1 MEAGD
6 LWKLILLPV
15 CLVLSALFSASET
28 GFIALSRVRLM
39 HLVNTGRPGAARASQ
54 LLHRPEKLLATV
66 LLGNNLVNTAA
77 AALATALAISLMDNS
92 NLAVLVATVAVTM
105 LLLVFGE
112 TVPKTL
118 AWSRAET
125 VAFTA
130 SRPLMM
136 VGWVLSPAVRLLQGV
151 SLLASKS
158 MGITAI
164 HSHITEEEIRTMI
177 SVGAQAGAV
186 EPPEAEMLE
195 KVFHFG
201 DRQVQEIMT
210 PRTEIVWVEKDA
222 TLEEFLRIYNQE
234 THTRFPVYEKD
245 IENIVGILSVKDVLQ
260 TMSQKVLSLES
271 TVGGVLRPAHFV
283 PETKLVGQLFSELR
297 QAGQQM
303 TIVVDLFGGVA
314 GLVTLKRL
322 LEVIVG
328 PVGEEGEPAREE
340 YAPISENVYEVDA
353 GIGIQEVNGELAL
366 DLPDGNYHTLAGFIL
381 DRLGH
386 IPEEG
391 ENLYYR
397 DLCFEIKEMRR
408 LKIERV
414 QVHRLGQPVQ
424 QREE

>member
-260 TMSQKVLSLES
+260 TMSQKVLSL
-271 TVGGVLRPAHFV
+271 GKHCGRRPAARPFRAGDQTGRAALLRAASGGAADDHRGRPV
-283 PETKLVGQLFSELR
+283 RGCGGLSNSEAAARGDCGTSGRGRASRRGKSTPPSARTSTKWTPASVYRRSTANWRWTCRWELPH
-297 QAGQQM
+297 AGR
-303 TIVVDLFGGVA
+303 LHPRPAGAHPGG
-314 GLVTLKRL
+314 GRESL
-322 LEVIVG
+322 LQG
-328 PVGEEGEPAREE
+328 PV
-340 YAPISENVYEVDA
+340 
-353 GIGIQEVNGELAL
+353 L
-366 DLPDGNYHTLAGFIL
+366 
-381 DRLGH
+381 
-386 IPEEG
+386 
-391 ENLYYR
+391 
-397 DLCFEIKEMRR
+397 
-408 LKIERV
+408 
-414 QVHRLGQPVQ
+414 
-424 QREE
+424 